1 MGPFQ
6 DQSVHAC
13 LCRHL
18 SQGPEFLLFQ
28 DSDSGFYA
36 GIFSQIYSKR
46 SIMLYNGSW
55 KSNWKTFKSLFW
67 LVWEYANPYYSP
79 LRGKFLRQVARDWVQ
94 DLPRSSAWERNAYTD
109 DKRDFRPVLLVA
121 TSTVTL
127 CLDLFLLGEVGEVG
141 FVRSRERRLTKSR
154 SFSRML
160 SGFDFTGRCARIW
173 LKVLKKGK
181 RTGAIGRGR
190 RAANISQVGNTL
202 TSPRLWRR
210 HGTTSYR
217 PERLQWLLCIYI
229 GIELATCWEQQS
241 SPRLWGAHSISK
253 SPKSV
258 PSAAVDDDSDSV
270 GWCPSSARCTAPFSS
285 NSFGAKPER
294 SLASWYKSKYR
305 LGRDRPWPR
314 LFDGYKI
321 WYSTKGG
328 DQSKF
333 GNLERKNLEPE

>member
-160 SGFDFTGRCARIW
+160 SGFDFIGRCARIW
-173 LKVLKKGK
+173 LKILQKGK
-181 RTGAIGRGR
+181 T
-190 RAANISQVGNTL
+190 
-202 TSPRLWRR
+202 
-210 HGTTSYR
+210 YR
-217 PERLQWLLCIYI
+217 SHWKGQ
-229 GIELATCWEQQS
+229 
-241 SPRLWGAHSISK
+241 K
-253 SPKSV
+253 S
-258 PSAAVDDDSDSV
+258 
-270 GWCPSSARCTAPFSS
+270 G
-285 NSFGAKPER
+285 
-294 SLASWYKSKYR
+294 
-305 LGRDRPWPR
+305 
-314 LFDGYKI
+314 
-321 WYSTKGG
+321 
-328 DQSKF
+328 
-333 GNLERKNLEPE
+333 